1 MHDNFNPIIG
11 MMNGMDNSILK
22 LTMIAFYAIVSAVW
36 FGILGYTS
44 YKVNGVSID
53 SAVEKV
59 NQATQKG
66 VDVARN
72 TAAGAVR
79 NFFKS

>member
-1 MHDNFNPIIG
+1 
-11 MMNGMDNSILK
+11 MMNGMDESIIK
-22 LTMIAFYAIVSAVW
+22 LATIAFYAIVSAVW

-59 NQATQKG
+59 NTTAQKG
-66 VDVARN
+66 SDRVIKFIGNKV
-72 TAAGAVR
+72 
-79 NFFKS
+79 